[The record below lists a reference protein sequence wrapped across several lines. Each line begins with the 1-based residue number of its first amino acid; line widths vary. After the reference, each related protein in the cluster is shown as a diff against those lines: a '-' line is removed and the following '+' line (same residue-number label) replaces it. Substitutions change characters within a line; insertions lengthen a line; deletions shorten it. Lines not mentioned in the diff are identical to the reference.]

1 MYCPPYWSAK
11 TNRKLNF
18 HQSVHLRVFYT
29 VVCVYMCAC
38 LCELANG
45 FLFTHLSPG
54 AAKGGSWW
62 GFESVYVCVGG
73 VLGAGEVLGCL
84 GAFLWHRCRNGG
96 AKEKRACGG
105 FWH

>member
-1 MYCPPYWSAK
+1 MCTY
-11 TNRKLNF
+11 
-18 HQSVHLRVFYT
+18 
-29 VVCVYMCAC
+29 VCAR

-73 VLGAGEVLGCL
+73 VLGAGEVLGCSDI
-84 GAFLWHRCRNGG
+84 FLWHRCRNGEAGEGG
-96 AKEKRACGG
+96 ASMWELLALIKWAP
-105 FWH
+105 F